1 MKLPTVN
8 VWDPPVIGNLRTF
21 SINGVGWYEALLT
34 QTDTDAP
41 VATVLANNLG
51 GDVVWSYVTTGG
63 YAATLAG
70 AFAEGKTAVM
80 VMPNFADGPVHIQA
94 GRTDDDTVSLSTVGL
109 TTGEAADGLL
119 TGAYIRIW
127 VFP

>member
-1 MKLPTVN
+1 MEHDGGIYVA
-8 VWDPPVIGNLRTF
+8 GNIKAASF
-21 SINGVGWYEALLT
+21 NGVGAYDALLT
-34 QTDTDAP
+34 QAGTNAP

-63 YAATLAG
+63 YAGTLAG
-70 AFAEGKTAVM
+70 AFPENKTAM
-80 VMPNFADGPVHIQA
+80 LAMPNFADSPAHIQA
-94 GRTDDDTVSLSTVGL
+94 GRTDGNTVELSTVGL

-119 TGAYIRIW
+119 TGAYVRIL